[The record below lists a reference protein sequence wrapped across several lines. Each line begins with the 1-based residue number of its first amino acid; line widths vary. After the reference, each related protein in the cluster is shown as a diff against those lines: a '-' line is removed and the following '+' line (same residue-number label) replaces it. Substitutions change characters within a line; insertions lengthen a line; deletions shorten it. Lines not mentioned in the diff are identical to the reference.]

1 MKETVLTFAPGQKEE
16 EIYKQLAQYQKE
28 IAELKAREKKLIRLL
43 QRLLCFFDKDN
54 RAFREEL
61 MQLDPDPVE
70 QAARPAH

>member
-1 MKETVLTFAPGQKEE
+1 MKETVLTFAPGQRKE
-16 EIYKQLAQYQKE
+16 EIYEQLAQHQKE

-61 MQLDPDPVE
+61 LELDLDPGE
-70 QAARPAH
+70 QAARSAH